1 MSSDRESSTTQSDQ
15 ESGLQKGEENENEG
29 GPEISVD
36 EHSDESSSSSVF
48 LPEFVIPFLKDVF
61 YAVVIVAIIF
71 SVLYLALGVWPP
83 FQAVLSGSMDPHISQ
98 GDLVVVSD
106 PGNFVSDHADEHGVV
121 TQSVALEHGIET
133 FGGFGSVIVF
143 SNPKSDRDIIHR
155 ALFHV
160 EEGEDWY
167 DESYEEFLNGAEN
180 CDELRNCPAPNSGY
194 ITKGDNNDHIDQAL
208 GSSPPV
214 SPDNVVSHAQYRIPW
229 LGWLQIL
236 F

>member
-1 MSSDRESSTTQSDQ
+1 MPSDRETSTNQSDL
-15 ESGLQKGEENENEG
+15 ESGSHQETGDDVDGEH
-29 GPEISVD
+29 EISVD
-36 EHSDESSSSSVF
+36 DHSDESSSASFF

-61 YAVVIVAIIF
+61 YAAVIVAIIF

-121 TQSVALEHGIET
+121 TQSVALEHGIEM

-143 SNPKSDRDIIHR
+143 SNPQSDRDIIHR
-155 ALFHV
+155 ALFQV
-160 EEGEDWY
+160 EEGDNWY
-167 DESYEEFLNGAEN
+167 DESYEEYLNDAEN

-214 SPDNVVSHAQYRIPW
+214 SPDNVVSRAQFRIPW